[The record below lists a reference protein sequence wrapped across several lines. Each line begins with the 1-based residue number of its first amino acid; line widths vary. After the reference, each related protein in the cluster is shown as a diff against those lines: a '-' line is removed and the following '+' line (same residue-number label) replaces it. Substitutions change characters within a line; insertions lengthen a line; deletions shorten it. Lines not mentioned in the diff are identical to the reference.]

1 MAVGEQWRVADYRAD
16 GLVQGSLFVAALC
29 RAVMG
34 LPTAALASQPVR
46 SGWVGRG
53 QVERARVADRI
64 AAWIGGN
71 PDVAGLTQQDGA
83 WRFSRQS
90 RSGDRVPAQGSGMVD
105 LELKLRRSGNA
116 GRENIDQGS
125 CSLRAGLK
133 HPTKRI
139 AELVD
144 Q

>member
-1 MAVGEQWRVADYRAD
+1 MMAVGEQWRVADYRAD

-71 PDVAGLTQQDGA
+71 PDVAGLPQQDGA

-90 RSGDRVPAQGSGMVD
+90 RSGDRVPAQGSGLVD
-105 LELKLRRSGNA
+105 LKEKRRGA
-116 GRENIDQGS
+116 GEADSEHIGPGKG
-125 CSLRAGLK
+125 SLRAGLK
-133 HPTKRI
+133 YP
-139 AELVD
+139 V
-144 Q
+144 